1 MLPPLQA
8 TPRATSAPHSARAD
22 LSWSSQHDRVG
33 SAPVGASQSLHSARV
48 DLAGGGL
55 GACCPEKSRPVTSH
69 GKIFKSWRIESDSR
83 AANLVRT
90 WWGPVEESVKAKK
103 PQHLEKA
110 LKIAHGAQYLRTV
123 RAVRRSSSLKA
134 AERHALEMEMA
145 ARLVSAR
152 ALHGKWQAGLQEVR
166 AARAARDAEALGAA
180 LQRLDCAAD
189 DDDDEIAGTWVDLKR
204 WRALAASL
212 PALLKEGLQTRDVGQ
227 LREALEELTTNGPS
241 AVECSDTAKRFV
253 DRYALQTRALDS
265 AVRAGSSR
273 AIQIALTCWEFEGAN
288 QHVLRARQALDTRET
303 QKRCLRSA
311 IASKDMPQLHAAI
324 SSWDFEPG
332 DEDLHMA
339 RTTFERYTI
348 ASAELDR
355 LFQTP
360 PDFVA
365 LARASSAWEFSQA
378 DPKFLRARGFVDS
391 YKSSLRDALSQQDG
405 WELQRIW
412 LLGASGSA
420 LSSDSSFRKEVFV
433 LLQDYGVACADLRR
447 SMVAATSS
455 TGGTT
460 LEARSA
466 LSKDVA
472 KWRFA
477 HGDPL
482 VVASAAFVQLQEG
495 MDARRVSSLRA
506 ALDSRDIVLVR
517 SGMRRLWSAPE
528 DCSAVGAAREACEL
542 FEGSLEAVGSVALGL
557 QLGHM
562 RSAAER
568 HRAQDTAARHI
579 RRLASGVDATLLAE
593 FKALAKPPRV
603 VHAVLEML
611 MHVLSG
617 IDPNI
622 RDPPGDTDWR
632 SCQRMVGGPA
642 ALLAGMDSVPDWVAA
657 GHKDGVI
664 RARKTLTALELDLGA
679 EWAEELLSKSRSAAH
694 IFAYLEAV
702 LAYAHSAQAAATHS
716 PVEPKTARSAT
727 GYKRPPLVPTFVV
740 AANTNKEATADT
752 EEERVVPSWEAELDA
767 LARAKDYLCSNATAA
782 ASWVV
787 LGGDPGQL
795 SSRIPA
801 MRAHAT
807 STRAIAVVAQQVLG
821 ALAEP
826 PTPATTLL
834 SRLPGGPVGAQPFAD
849 EALAPDGLALTVKL
863 ISGDVVAQL
872 RFPPAATP
880 SDVKSVLEASEGTPA
895 RLQRLALGATSL
907 ADDKGLKEQNVTDGS
922 LLTLIRASASL
933 SERLGLALSA
943 VAPALREAEGPHRKS
958 ALEPARDLVFGPSGE
973 GGSVPARRVNLEQAL
988 QEVIRSCMEVIE
1000 GHSSNPGDVP
1010 LAIRQCAAGGQLPA
1024 LLEAA
1029 TLNERLV
1036 RSLRLPFVNI
1046 AFARRTLASAEH
1058 CPASLV
1064 EVLETVIAFFEEY
1077 LPQRAVAAAA
1087 IAAAEEA
1094 ELAYTVTGRIVHF
1107 ASLLSPMLDPP
1118 RCSDAEAV
1126 AQLARS
1132 AAEQIQTLASQC
1144 VVLPTVHVE
1153 YVQKAIDSS
1162 GLAYLENPPA
1172 ADPGDRI
1179 RWAEEVVALQLAGVP
1194 HFQIAL
1200 TGIVG
1205 AVAVD
1210 GLSELMGPLNAPSSQ
1225 ALRLISAVIWII
1237 KSDCRCDMN
1246 WANAREFILAD
1257 PSAFAQVLV
1266 DWELIRDAAPKRL
1279 ARALSLLQEIWGWV
1293 LLGCGGSAV
1302 LSTLCAWASLVV
1314 SLLPMVELSQ
1324 RLLPVHREL
1333 MKGLARIKKAA
1344 PKQAQVTTAKAW
1356 TSALFLLDAS
1366 GRPWWWLG
1374 LIRPAASK
1382 EPPWTD
1388 NEDGG
1393 VAASTN
1399 FSVKQV
1405 KEAPPSLSDLS
1416 SNGALSSTSVGLGQ
1430 PADGAQA
1437 TPSSSA
1443 GDRPAAAVVD
1453 GQPAS
1458 SESVLEQH
1466 PPKSSD
1472 GCDTE
1477 PAVAASTESTS
1488 VLAAGS
1494 AENQGG
1500 VDAEAS
1506 NKVAAA
1512 P

>member
-1 MLPPLQA
+1 
-8 TPRATSAPHSARAD
+8 
-22 LSWSSQHDRVG
+22 
-33 SAPVGASQSLHSARV
+33 
-48 DLAGGGL
+48 
-55 GACCPEKSRPVTSH
+55 VTSH
-69 GKIFKSWRIESDSR
+69 GKIFKSWRIESASR

-123 RAVRRSSSLKA
+123 RAVRRSISLKA
-134 AERHALEMEMA
+134 AERHALEVEMA

-166 AARAARDAEALGAA
+166 AARAARDAEALGSA
-180 LQRLDCAAD
+180 LQRWDFAAD

-227 LREALEELTTNGPS
+227 LREALEELSTNGPS
-241 AVECSDTAKRFV
+241 AVECSDTAKRFL
-253 DRYALQTRALDS
+253 DRYALQARALDA

-273 AIQIALTCWEFEGAN
+273 AIQVALTCWEFEGAN

-311 IASKDMPQLHAAI
+311 TASKDTLQLHTAI

-365 LARASSAWEFSQA
+365 LAHALSAWEFSQA
-378 DPKFLRARGFVDS
+378 DPKFLRARGLADS

-412 LLGASGSA
+412 ILGASRSS
-420 LSSDSSFRKEVFV
+420 LSLNSSFRKEVSV
-433 LLQDYGVACADLRR
+433 VLQDYGVACADLRR
-447 SMVAATSS
+447 SMVAATSA

-466 LSKDVA
+466 LSEDVA
-472 KWRFA
+472 NWRFA
-477 HGDPL
+477 HSDPL

-495 MDARRVSSLRA
+495 MDARRVSALTA
-506 ALDSRDIVLVR
+506 ALDSRDILLVR
-517 SGMRRLWSAPE
+517 SGMRRLWSAPG
-528 DCSAVGAAREACEL
+528 DCAAVGAAKEACEL
-542 FEGSLEAVGSVALGL
+542 FEDSLEAVGSVALGI

-568 HRAQDTAARHI
+568 HRAQDLAARHI
-579 RRLASGVDATLLAE
+579 RRLASGVDANLLAE

-622 RDPPGDTDWR
+622 RDPPRDTDWR

-642 ALLAGMDSVPDWVAA
+642 ALLAAMDSVPDWVAA
-657 GHKDGVI
+657 GHTDGVI
-664 RARKTLTALELDLGA
+664 RARNTLTALELDPGA

-702 LAYAHSAQAAATHS
+702 FAYAHSAQAALTHS

-727 GYKRPPLVPTFVV
+727 GYKRPPLVPTSVV
-740 AANTNKEATADT
+740 AAKTNKEATADT
-752 EEERVVPSWEAELDA
+752 EERVVPSWEAELEA
-767 LARAKDYLCSNATAA
+767 LGRAKDYLCSNATAA

-834 SRLPGGPVGAQPFAD
+834 SRLQGGPVGAEPSAD
-849 EALAPDGLALTVKL
+849 EALAPDGMALTVKL
-863 ISGDVVAQL
+863 ISGDVVARL
-872 RFPPAATP
+872 RFPLAATP
-880 SDVKSVLEASEGTPA
+880 SDVKSALEASEGTPA

-907 ADDKGLKEQNVTDGS
+907 ADDKGLKEQNVSDGS
-922 LLTLIRASASL
+922 ALTLIRASASL
-933 SERLGLALSA
+933 SERLGLALAA
-943 VAPALREAEGPHRKS
+943 VGPAIREAEGPHRKS
-958 ALEPARDLVFGPSGE
+958 ALEPARDLVFGHSGE
-973 GGSVPARRVNLEQAL
+973 GVSAPARRGSLEQAL
-988 QEVIRSCMEVIE
+988 QEVIRSSLEVIE
-1000 GHSSNPGDVP
+1000 GYWSNPGHVP
-1010 LAIRQCAAGGQLPA
+1010 MAIRQCAAGGQLQA

-1029 TLNERLV
+1029 PLNERLV
-1036 RSLRLPFVNI
+1036 KSLRLPFANI
-1046 AFARRTLASAEH
+1046 AFARRTLASAVH

-1064 EVLETVIAFFEEY
+1064 EVVETVIAFFEEY

-1087 IAAAEEA
+1087 IAAADEA

-1126 AQLARS
+1126 AQLACS
-1132 AAEQIQTLASQC
+1132 AAEQVQTLASQC

-1205 AVAVD
+1205 AVTVD
-1210 GLSELMGPLNAPSSQ
+1210 GMAELMGPLNAPSSQ

-1246 WANAREFILAD
+1246 WASAREFILAD
-1257 PSAFAQVLV
+1257 PSAFAKVLV
-1266 DWELIRDAAPKRL
+1266 DWELVRDAAPKRL

-1293 LLGCGGSAV
+1293 LFGCGGSAV

-1314 SLLPMVELSQ
+1314 SLLPMVELCQ

-1333 MKGLARIKKAA
+1333 KKGLARIKKSA
-1344 PKQAQVTTAKAW
+1344 PKQAQVTTTKAW

-1405 KEAPPSLSDLS
+1405 KEAPHSLSNLS
-1416 SNGALSSTSVGLGQ
+1416 STGALSSTSVGLGQ
-1430 PADGAQA
+1430 PVEGAQA
-1437 TPSSSA
+1437 TTSSSA

-1458 SESVLEQH
+1458 SESVLEQP

-1477 PAVAASTESTS
+1477 PVVAAWTKATF
-1488 VLAAGS
+1488 VL
-1494 AENQGG
+1494 G
-1500 VDAEAS
+1500 VVGAEAS
-1506 NKVAAA
+1506 NELAAV